1 MWTADALF
9 LCGSWASCYIILTNY
24 HYIVGLRI
32 TVCVLRIGYSN
43 VDKPFTHSG
52 QIGGP
57 TDRADMKLKPWNTA
71 VFVQSNLFHLKKEKT
86 TEAKH

>member
-1 MWTADALF
+1 M
-9 LCGSWASCYIILTNY
+9 
-24 HYIVGLRI
+24 
-32 TVCVLRIGYSN
+32 LRIGYSN